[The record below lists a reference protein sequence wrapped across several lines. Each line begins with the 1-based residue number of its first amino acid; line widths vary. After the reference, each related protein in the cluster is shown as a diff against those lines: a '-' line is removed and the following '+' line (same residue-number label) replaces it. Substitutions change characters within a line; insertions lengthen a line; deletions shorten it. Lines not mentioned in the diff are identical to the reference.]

1 MLKQKIK
8 EVFNTL
14 KNSVHFKDIPE
25 SEFYGTFRNISKKTE
40 YNTELEKEIHF
51 RLKNDNKLWTI
62 FLNCQKSKTA
72 QVIKRLKEINNTKT
86 VSIIMCQN
94 DSQLALQTSER
105 INNELTLDTKV
116 FVLTSAVNR
125 KPNYDDDSIVYNP
138 KIADLLKYVLNY
150 LTGKTGYLY
159 PVIVGLTNYL
169 QIEKVIAILEATV
182 KLPDTGYHLFFDE
195 ADATYH
201 NLRPKLLKFIM
212 TDDVNTHTH
221 NKGTYWI
228 TATGFSLINGVHSY
242 KECKIAHQYDIQISD
257 FIKNNY
263 FGINDDNA
271 VIHKIDNKDDKL
283 FSIIQSNIEHF
294 TKPLNDGTYR
304 RIIGISSFV
313 TDDQII
319 DAIGLKNVGFNVISI
334 NSKGLLLHNKDSA
347 TVVLTQK
354 FKEFNKSLAHLYH
367 QSIYSSILK
376 SKPLIILGNRKVDR
390 GLTFH
395 YAPDENSKIPPMLWT
410 DIVIPQTENWKRA
423 VQMTG
428 RVAGI
433 IKHISPFKEIHYWIE
448 TKTLK
453 RIEKYVS
460 ITDNIY
466 IEVPLQYK
474 TIEEIIKQVIAINKE

>member
-1 MLKQKIK
+1 MIKQKIK
-8 EVFNTL
+8 EIYNTL
-14 KNSVHFKDIPE
+14 KSSAHFKDIPE
-25 SEFYGTFRNISKKTE
+25 KEFYDTFRNISKKTE
-40 YNTELEKEIHF
+40 PTTDLEKEIKF
-51 RLKNDNKLWTI
+51 RIKNNNRLWTI
-62 FLNCQKSKTA
+62 FLNCQKSKTS
-72 QVIKRLKEINNTKT
+72 QMIKRLKEINTTNSL
-86 VSIIMCQN
+86 SIIMCQN

-105 INNELTLDTKV
+105 INNELTLSTKI
-116 FVLTSAVNR
+116 FVLTSAVNK

-138 KIADLLKYVLNY
+138 KLPDILKYVISY
-150 LTGKTGYLY
+150 LSGKTGYLY
-159 PVIVGLTNYL
+159 PIIVSLTNHL
-169 QIEKVIAILEATV
+169 QIDKIITVLESITQ
-182 KLPDTGYHLFFDE
+182 LPDAGYHIFFDE

-201 NLRPKLLKFIM
+201 NLRPKMLKFIM
-212 TDDVNTHTH
+212 SDDTNIHP
-221 NKGTYWI
+221 NNNGTYWV
-228 TATGFSLINGVHSY
+228 TATGFNLINGLNSY
-242 KECKIAHQYDIQISD
+242 KECKMAHQYDIQISD
-257 FIKNNY
+257 FIKQNY
-263 FGINDDNA
+263 FGINDENSI
-271 VIHKIDNKDDKL
+271 IHKIDNKDDKL

-319 DAIGLKNVGFNVISI
+319 DAIGLKNIGFNVISI

-367 QSIYSSILK
+367 QSSYSSILK

-433 IKHISPFKEIHYWIE
+433 IKHISSFNEIHYWIE

-474 TIEEIIKQVIAINKE
+474 TIEEIIKQVITINKE